1 MYTRLTHG
9 IFIPCNTAFDL
20 CCFVC
25 LFAVVMGV
33 LFHSIFFSLFHFPS
47 LSLRFFFRVRSFVLL
62 ILFCFMHNCRW
73 MLSAYIRIVCV
84 LKSFKTKTK
93 KSEQKAAVVAVSAA
107 TFDCAFGVLC
117 CCCCC
122 FCSLCERVTAMAA
135 AEKCVYAENN
145 NNNSSGSN
153 NNNNNIGKEFLK

>member
-1 MYTRLTHG
+1 MLLCM
-9 IFIPCNTAFDL
+9 FICR
-20 CCFVC
+20 CYGCFI
-25 LFAVVMGV
+25 
-33 LFHSIFFSLFHFPS
+33 SFHFFLALS
-47 LSLRFFFRVRSFVLL
+47 LSIALASFFFRVRSFVLL

>member
-1 MYTRLTHG
+1 MLLCM
-9 IFIPCNTAFDL
+9 FICR
-20 CCFVC
+20 CYGCFIS
-25 LFAVVMGV
+25 
-33 LFHSIFFSLFHFPS
+33 FHFFLAFSLS
-47 LSLRFFFRVRSFVLL
+47 IALASFFFRVRSFVLL